1 MLSPKCLIA
10 LLALTTVASAVDVE
24 VNKIPVENV
33 EQSEV
38 EQSHRRVKG
47 AKSGR
52 FRHGRGRRHR
62 PNYYYHPY
70 KPTFEYREECVLT
83 ACIEFYYDLP
93 DHPDHDDGHRELWPL
108 THSWKPS
115 GSAGKV
121 NLFYKKGHGYGTW
134 NDDHT
139 GHFGGSSDFSFD
151 YDLHGLAPNS
161 YGRMSIRTDNVCE
174 AVDTSEKNHHFNN
187 AVVRDPYKGLTYNAN
202 YAGYSYGWD
211 NMNNG
216 YRCQGN
222 VGKTVYLSMPE
233 EGIYGCGVLTLG
245 KRNCKRSHKKHK
257 KFYSHYNYYG
267 H

>member
-151 YDLHGLAPNS
+151 YDLHGKNEHC
-161 YGRMSIRTDNVCE
+161 RTVARYVRISFFCLSLSDQ
-174 AVDTSEKNHHFNN
+174 TSPLNPPTEKSRQ
-187 AVVRDPYKGLTYNAN
+187 VSRPIL
-202 YAGYSYGWD
+202 
-211 NMNNG
+211 M
-216 YRCQGN
+216 
-222 VGKTVYLSMPE
+222 
-233 EGIYGCGVLTLG
+233 EG
-245 KRNCKRSHKKHK
+245 
-257 KFYSHYNYYG
+257 
-267 H
+267 